1 MKATLKNYRQSPR
14 KVRLLAGLVRGKSV
28 SQALTMLA
36 FTDKRAT
43 GPIAKLIKSAAANAE
58 KNHGASGKVLVVRDI
73 RVDKGVTIKRSMPKA
88 FGRAAPINKRTSII
102 SVALGE
108 QLQMEDKKV
117 EIKKKEKKTKSTEAS
132 KE

>member
-14 KVRLLAGLVRGKSV
+14 KVRLLAGLVRGKRV

-58 KNHGASGKVLVVRDI
+58 KNHGAFGKVLVIREI
-73 RVDKGVTIKRSMPKA
+73 RVDKGMTIKRSMPKA

-102 SVALGE
+102 HVLLAE
-108 QLQMEDKKV
+108 QEQPQK
-117 EIKKKEKKTKSTEAS
+117 IKKQKVRTRESHKTEK
-132 KE
+132 

>member
-14 KVRLLAGLVRGKSV
+14 KVRLLADLVRGKSV
-28 SQALTMLA
+28 SHALTMLA

-58 KNHGASGKVLVVRDI
+58 KNHGASGKTLIVRDI

-108 QLQMEDKKV
+108 QSQTKNDKKKTADSKSA
-117 EIKKKEKKTKSTEAS
+117 KK
-132 KE
+132 

>member
-14 KVRLLAGLVRGKSV
+14 KVRLLADLVRGKSI

-43 GPIAKLIKSAAANAE
+43 GPIAKLIKSAVANAE

-108 QLQMEDKKV
+108 QLQIKDVKV
-117 EIKKKEKKTKSTEAS
+117 EMKNKQKKMKNKEAS